1 MGKGFNMEAIV
12 LAGGLGTRL
21 RGVIND
27 VPKPMAP
34 VGKYPFL
41 TYLLNYL
48 WKQGVKK
55 VILSVGYKHEII
67 QNYYGD
73 LFKDMT
79 LKYSIEEE
87 LLGTGGAIKQSME
100 FVEGKYSFVLNGD
113 SFFDVNLSH
122 MNKTHLENNAD
133 ITMSLKKMYNFDRYG
148 TVEVDNS
155 RIISFKEKKH
165 VKSGFINGGIYLIN
179 KKVFETI
186 PTGQKFSIEV
196 DFFQKY
202 SENLKIIPFISDG
215 YFIDIG
221 LPEDYKRAQSE
232 LVL

>member
-1 MGKGFNMEAIV
+1 MEAIV

>member
-1 MGKGFNMEAIV
+1 MEAIV

-41 TYLLNYL
+41 SYLLDYL
-48 WKQGVKK
+48 WKQDVKK

-67 QNYYGD
+67 QNYYGN
-73 LFKDMT
+73 LFKDMA
-79 LKYSIEEE
+79 LIYSIEKE

-100 FVEGKYSFVLNGD
+100 LVESMYCFVLNGD
-113 SFFDVNLSH
+113 SFFDVNLFQ

-133 ITMSLKKMYNFDRYG
+133 ITISLKKMYNFDRYG
-148 TVEVDNS
+148 TVEVDNG
-155 RIISFKEKKH
+155 RIISFKEKKYH
-165 VKSGFINGGIYLIN
+165 ESGFINGGIYLIN
-179 KKVFETI
+179 KKVFEQI
-186 PTGQKFSIEV
+186 PTEQKFSIEV

-202 SENLKIIPFISDG
+202 SEILKIIPFISNG

-221 LPEDYKRAQSE
+221 VPDDYKRAQNE